1 MHKKHVKVVTVEH
14 YGYTGIMLD
23 PALLLKLLE
32 HATVYTDDAW
42 LHLIVERAHQL
53 CHERGSD
60 EPLGMADYPLLIAP
74 VEGMSTTTEPVIVIT
89 DESAPTA

>member
-14 YGYTGIMLD
+14 YGYTGIMIE

-32 HATVYTDDAW
+32 HATQYTDDAW
-42 LHLIVERAHQL
+42 LHLIVERAHIL

-60 EPLGMADYPLLIAP
+60 EPLTMADYPTLIAP
-74 VEGMSTTTEPVIVIT
+74 TESMTAATPA
-89 DESAPTA
+89 APATPA